1 MRIFSLTLLV
11 LGASLL
17 AQAQEPNQI
26 EQRIDPTN
34 RTLAVRAEGHVSVE
48 PEVAVLHIGF
58 TTPSSDAKSAYAAA
72 SKTSNEIIA
81 ALKQAGIEESSIHS
95 VSQHLQTDWEKP
107 HKFKLVAQWTVRTT
121 PVRAAEILD
130 IAVSNGANQGGEI
143 DWTVRDEK
151 ALADK
156 ALEEA
161 ATHAREQAGTLARGM
176 EVRLGKLLY
185 VTNQMS
191 APGPVRPRAFVGMSM
206 MAKAAPNEPLA
217 IEPEKVERSATV
229 YAVFAIE

>member
-1 MRIFSLTLLV
+1 MRIYSLAVLV
-11 LGASLL
+11 LGASFV

-34 RTLAVRAEGHVSVE
+34 RTLAVRAEGHISVE

-58 TTPSSDAKSAYAAA
+58 TTPSSDAKGAYAAG

-81 ALKQAGIEESSIHS
+81 ALKQAGLEESSIRS

-107 HKFKLVAQWTVRTT
+107 HKFKLVEQWSVRTT
-121 PVRAAEILD
+121 PARAAEILD

-151 ALADK
+151 LLGDK

-161 ATHAREQAGTLARGM
+161 SAHAREQAATLARGM
-176 EVRLGKLLY
+176 EVKLGRLLY

-191 APGPVRPRAFVGMSM
+191 SSNPIRPRGMVAMSM
-206 MAKAAPNEPLA
+206 MAKSAPAAPLA
-217 IEPEKVERSATV
+217 IEPEKVERTASV